1 MTPYIDPGDLK
12 PGKLAPKLLNLTSKI
27 QPPSTGTKWFKV
39 FKDNIKLNC
48 PEVNT
53 HKRFECILFRTRNY
67 RFSDTVRLRHCT
79 RLLYMLHLP
88 DMGCLCLH
96 ARMLPFLD
104 GTFRTYIT
112 DKKEI
117 NNYSTIDL
125 WLLPECSLWLKP
137 NLGKIPCT
145 IQVANQP
152 WDHNCLITSCSE
164 VRSQEWYASIPRWE
178 KFPTLM
184 LIWHLND
191 FIDYTIVEKM
201 SKND

>member
-1 MTPYIDPGDLK
+1 MSHQRYSPLLQEPSDSRYLRTTSNWTVQKWILTRGLSAYYLGQGITDSVILLCYVPALDYSTCYIYLMWGVC
-12 PGKLAPKLLNLTSKI
+12 AFM
-27 QPPSTGTKWFKV
+27 QECVPS
-39 FKDNIKLNC
+39 LM
-48 PEVNT
+48 E
-53 HKRFECILFRTRNY
+53 
-67 RFSDTVRLRHCT
+67 
-79 RLLYMLHLP
+79 HLE
-88 DMGCLCLH
+88 H
-96 ARMLPFLD
+96 
-104 GTFRTYIT
+104 TT

-201 SKND
+201 SQSD